1 MLVEE
6 VVINWYLLM
15 EYILG
20 GKDGCGR
27 EGRHHGYFFYMH
39 DSLVASTDPE
49 YMQGALNT
57 ITRLFNRVGLRTN
70 AGKAVRMLCLP

>member
-1 MLVEE
+1 M
-6 VVINWYLLM
+6 
-15 EYILG
+15 G
-20 GKDGCGR
+20 A
-27 EGRHHGYFFYMH
+27 EGRDDTTANFFYMH

-70 AGKAVRMLCLP
+70 AGKAVRMLCLPCQVAGTHL